1 MKKYLI
7 SLLFLYSTG
16 AVAAD
21 AMSAFARKDYN
32 EAYRIWYANPDS
44 PEAQYGMGRIVLEG
58 LGAAPKNPEKGLNLI
73 TKSAS
78 KGYRPAIQYM
88 AELNERSGNL
98 PQALKFYDSLSNKQ
112 DIFLEQKILSI
123 LLRLYKPDPTSS
135 KKYCEQLVRV
145 QNLGSASKD
154 IDMALCSWRGYDSS
168 KTKEEAASIISQSAA
183 DANENKDYK
192 NALTYWE
199 VLSDESSLFN
209 RGKILFEGLTGDKKR
224 LKEGFNLIEK
234 SAASDSKVALQ
245 YLAQHYKKVG
255 DKEKTKFYLNKLGD
269 YRGAV
274 EVDFIDKV
282 INGTKLDK
290 DFCENLS
297 KAKYPTNSPEYEK
310 VLECSFDGT
319 LKDIDPIDSGKKLTK
334 ILASKPTIE
343 IFMKLLPQLLNLDSD
358 LYNPAVFEKSLWI
371 LDKNLNDKNILLKI
385 KDSGINFEKV
395 RKLTASNEE
404 QKNNKLA
411 MMLAAA
417 VNKDKEAAY
426 YLLESD
432 SAKNVYW
439 RSESLYKLNSLMS
452 IIDSDVESIRY
463 KKIRLRLLMSEGK
476 TREHIRLVKEI
487 MPSLE
492 KDYLREHLSFLARSV
507 GANDDAKGSKVLN
520 TTDVVDISE
529 LISKAADPQI
539 LPENAYSIIEK
550 FYQENLRF
558 DPGNPDLVRIESNLT
573 KIRKLLDERRNAVNP
588 RTEEKSKTQ
597 INQSDEPGTAI
608 NQAGATKSPQDNSA
622 SDKNVKTT
630 AQTDAGKVKE
640 PSLSTN
646 KNEKDIRTNEYGRF
660 RYECDQK
667 NGLSC
672 LFAAEA
678 IVSKE
683 PPIEFKNMS
692 ESSRRELAMT
702 LYERSAEL
710 NNTDAL
716 IKLYDIYSKDNSKDS
731 REKAERYLKKLL
743 ELKNISG
750 EIRQLQN
757 ELKFDLLKSSVQQ
770 LTKREYLTEKC
781 RNATKLSQNMEI
793 SDADRKLVTGVA
805 NGANCRLLNGT
816 TR

>member
-32 EAYRIWYANPDS
+32 EAYRIWYANPDTA
-44 PEAQYGMGRIVLEG
+44 EAQYGMGRIVLEG

-78 KGYRPAIQYM
+78 KGYRPALQYM
-88 AELNERSGNL
+88 AELTERSGNL
-98 PQALKFYDSLSNKQ
+98 QQALKFYESLSNKQ
-112 DIFLEQKILSI
+112 DILLEQKILSI
-123 LLRLYKPDPTSS
+123 MVRIYKPDPTNS

-145 QNLGSASKD
+145 QNLGATSKD

-168 KTKEEAASIISQSAA
+168 KTKEEAASIISQSAS
-183 DANENKDYK
+183 DANESKDYR

-234 SAASDSKVALQ
+234 SASSDNKVALQ

-282 INGTKLDK
+282 ISGIKLDK

-358 LYNPAVFEKSLWI
+358 LYNPAAFEKALWT
-371 LDKNLNDKNILLKI
+371 LDKNLNILQKI

-417 VNKDKEAAY
+417 LNKDKEAAY
-426 YLLESD
+426 YLLESEP
-432 SAKNVYW
+432 AKNVYW
-439 RSESLYKLNSLMS
+439 RSENLHKLNSLMS
-452 IIDSDVESIRY
+452 IVDSDAESIRY
-463 KKIRLRLLMSEGK
+463 KKIKLRLLMAEGK
-476 TREHIRLVKEI
+476 TREHIRLIKEI

-492 KDYLREHLSFLARSV
+492 KDYLREHLSFLTRSV
-507 GANDDAKGSKVLN
+507 AANDDAKGSKVLN
-520 TTDVVDISE
+520 TTDVVEISE
-529 LISKAADPQI
+529 LISRAADPQI
-539 LPENAYSIIEK
+539 VPENAHSVIEK
-550 FYQENLRF
+550 FHQENLRF
-558 DPGNPDLVRIESNLT
+558 DPGNPDLARIESNLT
-573 KIRKLLDERRNAVNP
+573 KIKKMLDERRNTVNP
-588 RTEEKSKTQ
+588 KPEEKSKTL
-597 INQSDEPGTAI
+597 NNLSNEPVKTI
-608 NQAGATKSPQDNSA
+608 NQAGPVKSSQDNSA
-622 SDKNVKTT
+622 SDKNTKSTSQ
-630 AQTDAGKVKE
+630 AEASKSKE
-640 PSLSTN
+640 SDISTS
-646 KNEKDIRTNEYGRF
+646 KSEKDIRTNEYGRF
-660 RYECDQK
+660 RYECDLK
-667 NGLSC
+667 NGTSC
-672 LFAAEA
+672 FFAAEA
-678 IVSKE
+678 IASKE
-683 PPIEFKNMS
+683 PPIEFKNMTV
-692 ESSRRELAMT
+692 SSRRELAMT
-702 LYERSAEL
+702 FYEKSAEL
-710 NNTDAL
+710 NNADAL
-716 IKLYDIYSKDNSKDS
+716 IKLYDIYSKESSKDS
-731 REKAERYLKKLL
+731 RDKAERYLKKLI
-743 ELKNISG
+743 ELKNVSG
-750 EIRQLQN
+750 EIRQLYN
-757 ELKFDLLKSSVQQ
+757 DLRFDLLKSPVQH
-770 LTKREYLTEKC
+770 LTKREYLNEKC
-781 RNATKLSQNMEI
+781 QNAARLSQNMEI
-793 SDADRKLVTGVA
+793 SDSDRKIVLSVA
-805 NGANCRLLNGT
+805 NGANCRLLNET
-816 TR
+816 SK

>member
-7 SLLFLYSTG
+7 VLLFLCSTG
-16 AVAAD
+16 ALAAD

-32 EAYRIWYANPDS
+32 EAYRIWYANPDTA
-44 PEAQYGMGRIVLEG
+44 EAQYGMGRIVLEG

-88 AELNERSGNL
+88 AELSERSGNL
-98 PQALKFYDSLSNKQ
+98 QQALKFYESLSNKQ
-112 DIFLEQKILSI
+112 DILLEQKILSI
-123 LLRLYKPDPTSS
+123 VLRLYKADPTSS
-135 KKYCEQLVRV
+135 KRYCEQLVRV
-145 QNLGSASKD
+145 QNLGGASKD

-168 KTKEEAASIISQSAA
+168 KTKEEAAYIISQSAS

-192 NALTYWE
+192 SALTYWE
-199 VLSDESSLFN
+199 ILSDESSLFN
-209 RGKILFEGLTGDKKR
+209 RGKILFEGLTGEKKR
-224 LKEGFNLIEK
+224 LKEGFDLIEK
-234 SAASDSKVALQ
+234 SAASDDKAALQ

-255 DKEKTKFYLNKLGD
+255 DKEKTKFYLSKLGD

-282 INGTKLDK
+282 INGVKLDK

-310 VLECSFDGT
+310 VLECSFDGM

-334 ILASKPTIE
+334 ILESKPNLE
-343 IFMKLLPQLLNLDSD
+343 IFLKLLPQLLNLDSD

-371 LDKNLNDKNILLKI
+371 LDKNLNEKNILAKI
-385 KDSGINFEKV
+385 KDSGVKFEKV

-404 QKNNKLA
+404 QKNNKQA

-432 SAKNVYW
+432 AAKNAYW
-439 RSESLYKLNSLMS
+439 RSESLYKLNSLMT
-452 IIDSDVESIRY
+452 IIESDAESIRY

-476 TREHIRLVKEI
+476 TREHIRLIKEI

-492 KDYLREHLSFLARSV
+492 KDDLREHISFLTRSV
-507 GANDDAKGSKVLN
+507 AANDDAKGSKVLN
-520 TTDVVDISE
+520 TSDVVDISE
-529 LISKAADPQI
+529 LIFRAADPQI
-539 LPENAYSIIEK
+539 LPENAYTVIEK
-550 FYQENLRF
+550 FHQENLRF
-558 DPGNPDLVRIESNLT
+558 DPGNPDLARIGSNLA
-573 KIRKLLDERRNAVNP
+573 KIKKLLGERRNTVTP
-588 RTEEKSKTQ
+588 RTEEKSKSSN
-597 INQSDEPGTAI
+597 IQSDELERGV
-608 NQAGATKSPQDNSA
+608 NQAGAAKSPQDNSA
-622 SDKNVKTT
+622 SDKNTKTAT
-630 AQTDAGKVKE
+630 QAEAGKIKE
-640 PSLSTN
+640 PAISTN

-667 NGLSC
+667 NGASC
-672 LFAAEA
+672 LFAGEA

-692 ESSRRELAMT
+692 ESSRQELAMT
-702 LYERSAEL
+702 FYERSAEL
-710 NNTDAL
+710 NNADAL
-716 IKLYDIYSKDNSKDS
+716 IRLYDIYSKDNSRGS
-731 REKAERYLKKLL
+731 REKAERHLKKLL
-743 ELKNISG
+743 ELKNVSG

-757 ELKFDLLKSSVQQ
+757 ELKFDLLKSPVQH

-781 RNATKLSQNMEI
+781 RNAVQLSLRMDI
-793 SDADRKLVTGVA
+793 SEADRKIISSVA
-805 NGANCRLLNGT
+805 NGANCRLLNET
-816 TR
+816 TW